1 MFILC
6 GVFVQKGDI
15 DIDQQ
20 FAIDKV
26 CLLPGYKFFI
36 WQFTQWLSVSDA
48 YYCVKRFQVRIQMVY
63 NTARYDTQYD
73 SIWINYC

>member
-1 MFILC
+1 MFVLC
-6 GVFVQKGDI
+6 SVNSGVFVQKGDI

-36 WQFTQWLSVSDA
+36 WQFTQ
-48 YYCVKRFQVRIQMVY
+48 
-63 NTARYDTQYD
+63 
-73 SIWINYC
+73 

>member
-1 MFILC
+1 M
-6 GVFVQKGDI
+6 QKGDI

-36 WQFTQWLSVSDA
+36 WQFTQ
-48 YYCVKRFQVRIQMVY
+48 
-63 NTARYDTQYD
+63 
-73 SIWINYC
+73 